1 MLKPSIDELIE
12 KTGNRYALCIV
23 ASRRARSII
32 KAEEELSDDDYY
44 DLEKPLSRAIT
55 EIMEDRVEVIVPN
68 PPKDQI

>member
-23 ASRRARSII
+23 ASRRARNLI
-32 KAEEELSDDDYY
+32 AEDEEQMMD

-55 EIMEDRVEVIVPN
+55 EIMHDQVDVVVPN

>member
-23 ASRRARSII
+23 ASRRARSLIT
-32 KAEEELSDDDYY
+32 EDELQTVEI
-44 DLEKPLSRAIT
+44 LEKPLSRAIE
-55 EIMEDRVEVIVPN
+55 EIMHDQVSVIVPN

>member
-23 ASRRARSII
+23 ASRRARNLI
-32 KAEEELSDDDYY
+32 AEDEEQMMD
-44 DLEKPLSRAIT
+44 DLEKPISRAIT
-55 EIMEDRVEVIVPN
+55 EIMHDQVDVVVPN